1 MVLLV
6 CSSAL
11 LLLGVSAEPSWA
23 EFKDRYQRHYDT
35 DEEEHNRFAIFIENV
50 KIITEVNSQGLPYWL
65 GVNHLT
71 DWTQDEYK
79 GLRGLIPGHFP
90 VAQRLGN
97 HSPNGV
103 APPASIDWV
112 SKGAVTPVKN
122 QGQCG
127 SCWSFSSTGG
137 LEGAWQLATG
147 HLVSF
152 SEQELVDCSHNG
164 NNGCNGGLMDNSFTW
179 WENQNVCTESGYAAY
194 SASDG
199 SCRLPCSQ
207 VGVPKGGVKGY
218 TDVSGGE
225 NGLLSAVAERPVSI
239 GVDAAGSNWQMYSGG
254 VMTSECG
261 QQLDHGVLAVG
272 YGKDGANL
280 YWKVKN
286 SWGTNW
292 GEAGYIRIVRGRNSC
307 GIANGASY
315 PHVDGNVP
323 PAPPTPPTP
332 PSPTPTPPSPGC
344 KDDFPECSSW
354 PCEFFANV
362 CRKHCGCC
370 GPNPPSN
377 CEAAPTTSDAVV

>member
-1 MVLLV
+1 MASRVSL
-6 CSSAL
+6 ATF
-11 LLLGVSAEPSWA
+11 LLGASADPSWT
-23 EFKDRYQRHYDT
+23 EFKVQHGRVYSEQEESSRY
-35 DEEEHNRFAIFIENV
+35 EIFRANA
-50 KIITEVNSQGLPYWL
+50 KIVDEVNSQKLPFSFEL
-65 GVNHLT
+65 NKFA
-71 DWTQDEYK
+71 DWTPEEFK
-79 GLRGLIPGHFP
+79 GLLGYSQRPIPKELHMGTHVP
-90 VAQRLGN
+90 
-97 HSPNGV
+97 SGV

-127 SCWSFSSTGG
+127 SCWTFSTTGG

-164 NNGCNGGLMDNSFTW
+164 GNNGCNGGLMDHAFTW
-179 WENQNVCTESGYAAY
+179 LETHNVCTENGYAAY

-199 SCRLPCSQ
+199 SCRLPCSH
-207 VGVPKGGVKGY
+207 VGIPKGGLVGY

-239 GVDAAGSNWQMYSGG
+239 AVDAGSNWQMYSGG
-254 VMTSECG
+254 VLTSECG

-272 YGKDGANL
+272 YGKDGANE

-286 SWGTNW
+286 SWGTGW

-307 GIANGASY
+307 GISNAASY
-315 PHVDGNVP
+315 PRVNGNVP

-332 PSPTPTPPSPGC
+332 PSPPTPPTPGC
-344 KDDFPECSSW
+344 KDDFPECKSW

-362 CRKHCGCC
+362 CHKKCGCC

-377 CEAAPTTSDAVV
+377 CVSASSVMV